1 MPIPVAMFV
10 GENSCSFRKLLLQ
23 ERETES
29 YNIARSAKVVLIQ

>member
-10 GENSCSFRKLLLQ
+10 VENSCSFRKLLCRN
-23 ERETES
+23 EKPES